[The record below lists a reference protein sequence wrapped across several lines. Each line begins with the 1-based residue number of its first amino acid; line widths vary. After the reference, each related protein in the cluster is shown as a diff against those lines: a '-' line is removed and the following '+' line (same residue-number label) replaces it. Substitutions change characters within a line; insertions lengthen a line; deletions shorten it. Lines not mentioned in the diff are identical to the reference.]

1 MTSRFPPL
9 QTWLNEL
16 GLLSG
21 IMAAVGKF
29 VLSSDDDVIVF
40 SEQMRTRKVK
50 MMENYM
56 KGSQKVSRN
65 VTRKH
70 K

>member
-1 MTSRFPPL
+1 
-9 QTWLNEL
+9 
-16 GLLSG
+16 
-21 IMAAVGKF
+21 MAAVGKF

-40 SEQMRTRKVK
+40 SEQMRMRKVK

-56 KGSQKVSRN
+56 KGSQKISRN

>member
-40 SEQMRTRKVK
+40 SEQMRTTKIK
-50 MMENYM
+50 MENYV
-56 KGSQKVSRN
+56 KGSQKISRN
-65 VTRKH
+65 VTRKL